1 MSKCARK
8 LAPRWG
14 ALAALIYLAVFSIV
28 RVIKGT
34 MPATDVVK
42 WAPGWSSIEMPYI
55 LPRLADVVVVFV
67 AATIAGWL
75 LIDFDRDGPD
85 KLFGF
90 NSAGDFHTAE
100 GCATALGVVGALF
113 ALFGGIWWAV
123 GGAAFASV
131 VFIWLYSENRL
142 DKTRKPASWEKNMT
156 RGVVMASLFGVLVML
171 FTLTPFTGLMP
182 AATYALI
189 TLAVITSIELLV
201 AGVVAG
207 SIGLFRILKN
217 PFKQAFMTCELGES
231 CEETA
236 IVQN

>member
-14 ALAALIYLAVFSIV
+14 ALAALIYLAVFTIV

-42 WAPGWSSIEMPYI
+42 WASGWGSIEMPYI
-55 LPRLADVVVVFV
+55 LPRMADVVVVFV
-67 AATIAGWL
+67 AATLAGWL
-75 LIDFDRDGPD
+75 LVDFDRDGPD

-123 GGAAFASV
+123 GGAVVASCL
-131 VFIWLYSENRL
+131 FIFIFLDNLHDKRRKSSEWERNMNRGL
-142 DKTRKPASWEKNMT
+142 IMASWF
-156 RGVVMASLFGVLVML
+156 GGSVMF

-189 TLAVITSIELLV
+189 TLAVITSIELVV

-207 SIGLFRILKN
+207 SIGLFRVLKN

-236 IVQN
+236 IVQT